1 MKKIILLLLVIFL
14 AATGYSQKV
23 TISSKKLAKDT
34 IVWKRD
40 SLLKIEDFKGKTN
53 KSLIVEGLA
62 CTGILFYPK
71 ENNGEMD
78 FYVEAIFVKSKSF
91 IKDNS
96 IYTLKHEQLHFD
108 IAELYARLLRQRLSQ
123 TDFKKVRNIVQE
135 INGIYTRNY
144 NEFDR
149 EEQKYDDDTQHGMNP
164 AKQQV
169 WEDNI
174 KKQLEDLDSFS
185 STEVDVT
192 K

>member
-1 MKKIILLLLVIFL
+1 MKKIMLLALYIFL

-23 TISSKKLAKDT
+23 NISPKKLEGDT
-34 IVWKRD
+34 IVWRPD
-40 SLLKIEDFKGKTN
+40 SLLKIDDFKGKAN
-53 KSLIVEGLA
+53 KGPMVEGLA
-62 CTGILFYPK
+62 CTGLLLYPK
-71 ENNGEMD
+71 ETNGEMD

-96 IYTLKHEQLHFD
+96 AYTLKHEQLHFD
-108 IAELYARLLRQRLSQ
+108 VTELYARLLRQKLLQ

-135 INGIYTRNY
+135 ISTIYHNISDEE
-144 NEFDR
+144 NR
-149 EEQKYDDDTQHGMNP
+149 EQQKYDGDTEHGMNP

-174 KKQLEDLDSFS
+174 KKQLHDLDSFS
-185 STEVDVT
+185 STEVDVA